1 MCVWKGCET
10 YTWAYAFKKHARR
23 TLACAFKMYPNARA
37 LLKWT
42 PKLDLMQW
50 RILVAGKSAASVYM
64 TNIKPC
70 KQTQELSMKDDS
82 SPAHAPCSKPNWTEL
97 IQRVRWPYLVGQPS
111 CQGNFF
117 PASKVYSIRKVSREG
132 RVERRQTDPWQL
144 SESKGQAHQ
153 PVPSLPPSRCYAC
166 HATIKKHC
174 VTRLRMATREIN
186 NYY

>member
-1 MCVWKGCET
+1 MDVGIRVWKASET
-10 YTWAYAFKKHARR
+10 HVGLACAFEKDARHTWAYAFKKHARR

-37 LLKWT
+37 FLKWT

-50 RILVAGKSAASVYM
+50 RILVAGKSAASVY
-64 TNIKPC
+64 TPC

-117 PASKVYSIRKVSREG
+117 PASKVYSIRIVSREG
-132 RVERRQTDPWQL
+132 EGRAQTNWPMTTFWI
-144 SESKGQAHQ
+144 KGSGT
-153 PVPSLPPSRCYAC
+153 PTS
-166 HATIKKHC
+166 T
-174 VTRLRMATREIN
+174 
-186 NYY
+186 